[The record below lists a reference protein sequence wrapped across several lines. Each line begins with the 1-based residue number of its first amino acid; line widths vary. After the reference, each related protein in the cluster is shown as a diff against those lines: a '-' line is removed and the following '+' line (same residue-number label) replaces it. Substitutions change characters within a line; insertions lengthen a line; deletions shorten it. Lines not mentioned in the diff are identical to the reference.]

1 MTRFF
6 DSEMVR
12 KSVLELEEIQQKL
25 FEQVLNLSFY
35 DNNGKKEHLELMKEF
50 LEKQKLFIFR
60 LSLSDDSEAI
70 EMKKRIIDSAKL
82 FGLAEDGTV
91 NDFFEM
97 LESNIESLEKT
108 IDD

>member
-108 IDD
+108 LDD

>member
-60 LSLSDDSEAI
+60 LSLSDDPEAI

-108 IDD
+108 LDD